1 MRQIYSETPDFANL
15 TSYVADYQSPF
26 FQKSKT
32 AENGRNHSQSISDDI
47 EVGPNPAGLMRIS
60 LIILTH
66 RSTINTAHAIKADDV
81 SCFSCRMAIAIPY

>member
-32 AENGRNHSQSISDDI
+32 AENGIAATR
-47 EVGPNPAGLMRIS
+47 R
-60 LIILTH
+60 
-66 RSTINTAHAIKADDV
+66 V
-81 SCFSCRMAIAIPY
+81 SAMLS

>member
-32 AENGRNHSQSISDDI
+32 AENRKELERQLRQFRF
-47 EVGPNPAGLMRIS
+47 P
-60 LIILTH
+60 
-66 RSTINTAHAIKADDV
+66 
-81 SCFSCRMAIAIPY
+81 IAK

>member
-32 AENGRNHSQSISDDI
+32 AENGALMVKAH
-47 EVGPNPAGLMRIS
+47 PNLSKSKR
-60 LIILTH
+60 
-66 RSTINTAHAIKADDV
+66 K
-81 SCFSCRMAIAIPY
+81 

>member
-32 AENGRNHSQSISDDI
+32 AENGKTRNTIQISPTKRGSEVFSSLPLVVRSII
-47 EVGPNPAGLMRIS
+47 ERV
-60 LIILTH
+60 
-66 RSTINTAHAIKADDV
+66 
-81 SCFSCRMAIAIPY
+81 